1 MIIAIYYHYISKV
14 QTHQLIFW
22 CDLLSSWIMNWL
34 FTNLFLCWNLTLSKI
49 ITRYISKEKTKFW
62 QNDYIKLKKK
72 LPVDKLYFCLFVYYH
87 AWQTDEFHPNKNN
100 DGTLLLEHLAL
111 FTPIEEAWQN
121 WTVQFMIWKKKST
134 RYGTLLVQLYNII
147 YNAPASHFNISQ
159 VTQRNKEVHAKLRTN
174 PKYYRVYINQSNPHY
189 PFPLDSTNSHPL
201 SLSILYLLF
210 FLSSF
215 AWTERERERE
225 TRKTIFQY

>member
-1 MIIAIYYHYISKV
+1 M
-14 QTHQLIFW
+14 
-22 CDLLSSWIMNWL
+22 
-34 FTNLFLCWNLTLSKI
+34 
-49 ITRYISKEKTKFW
+49 
-62 QNDYIKLKKK
+62 
-72 LPVDKLYFCLFVYYH
+72 YFCLFVYYH

-100 DGTLLLEHLAL
+100 DGILLLEHLAL

-189 PFPLDSTNSHPL
+189 SFPLDSTNSHPL
-201 SLSILYLLF
+201 SLYSLPPFFSLF
-210 FLSSF
+210 FCMD
-215 AWTERERERE
+215 WVRERERE
-225 TRKTIFQY
+225 SRKTIFQY

>member
-1 MIIAIYYHYISKV
+1 M
-14 QTHQLIFW
+14 
-22 CDLLSSWIMNWL
+22 
-34 FTNLFLCWNLTLSKI
+34 
-49 ITRYISKEKTKFW
+49 
-62 QNDYIKLKKK
+62 
-72 LPVDKLYFCLFVYYH
+72 YFFLFVYYH

-174 PKYYRVYINQSNPHY
+174 PKYYRVYINQSNPQY
-189 PFPLDSTNSHPL
+189 SFLLDSTNSHPL
-201 SLSILYLLF
+201 SLSLSLF
-210 FLSSF
+210 PTSFFFSSLFF
-215 AWTERERERE
+215 AWTERERLERLHSNIN
-225 TRKTIFQY
+225 IFISAFFVLILFCVLCFSTYKDVSHVLTVREQRPQLAHVHGG